1 MKMIMMMMMMMT
13 MMMTRMVTKY
23 YLVIL
28 AARVCV
34 PAGHLRIK

>member
-1 MKMIMMMMMMMT
+1 MKMIMMIT
-13 MMMTRMVTKY
+13 IMMTRTVTKY